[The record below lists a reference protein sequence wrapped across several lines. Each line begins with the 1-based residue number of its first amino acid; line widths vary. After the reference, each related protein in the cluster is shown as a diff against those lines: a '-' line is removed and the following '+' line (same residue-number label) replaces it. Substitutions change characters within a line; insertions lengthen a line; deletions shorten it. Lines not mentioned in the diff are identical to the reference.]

1 MWARVGK
8 GQKKLCKN
16 ESQIQCDLFI
26 VEQVDVLVSPYNCST
41 LEQRWRK
48 RARKE
53 RFFIRKNISRSKE
66 KTYVPPGKLEITDV
80 PICAAIYVFVT
91 FFLFAIGFSCFERK
105 KEREERG
112 RQGEGGWGEESGR
125 QGESERDEKMRG
137 REKSEKERKKGK
149 RKERRGNAWG
159 WNKMFKKGTR
169 KKNESI
175 LPLKRKKWTVTYAGL
190 FYFKK
195 KKQKHAKTHL
205 SGHDRKQADHQSR
218 IEERADH
225 CFWRFQGMMRTFPV
239 FCAFVYSRIVFC
251 RSYRGEKTLC
261 NREDVFETYFLSFYF
276 FVCWAVTMSSSCNC
290 WQKIRAIFF

>member
-80 PICAAIYVFVT
+80 PICAAIYFFVT

-195 KKQKHAKTHL
+195 KKAKTRKNSPERARPQASRPPKPHRRKSGPLLLTL
-205 SGHDRKQADHQSR
+205 SGNDENLS
-218 IEERADH
+218 
-225 CFWRFQGMMRTFPV
+225 CFLC
-239 FCAFVYSRIVFC
+239 FCILANC
-251 RSYRGEKTLC
+251 
-261 NREDVFETYFLSFYF
+261 FLS
-276 FVCWAVTMSSSCNC
+276 VLSGGKNVV
-290 WQKIRAIFF
+290 